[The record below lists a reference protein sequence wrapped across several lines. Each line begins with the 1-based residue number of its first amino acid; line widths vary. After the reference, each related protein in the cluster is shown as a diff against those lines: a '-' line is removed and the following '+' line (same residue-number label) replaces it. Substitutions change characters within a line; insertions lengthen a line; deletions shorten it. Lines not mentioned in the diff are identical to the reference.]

1 MDVDINQTESIY
13 IYDKYHFLDIAT
25 PEKRTY
31 PTVKYGKNLYHYHKD
46 LYLLKKDHEL
56 HKTTLKKRNNDNI
69 ISTKAESEGYLCP
82 VPRCDRIFQNTSV
95 YYTHVEIHNLV
106 GWPKNDSQRCF
117 PCDQCNKSYDNS
129 KALDGH
135 RHTKHNP
142 YYKGYSCPEP
152 MCEVISASRAAL
164 NAHMLTHTA
173 IRPYQ
178 CKLCGKAYKQKTT
191 LHDHMISVHEKT
203 KNFKCTVDGC
213 DKSFHFK
220 YDLLAHVRRHTG
232 EKPYQCE
239 QCGFR
244 TSTAGGLRTH
254 KISHSDARPYACEHC
269 GATYKQTKHLNRH
282 QKICT
287 GSALKPGPPKKS
299 EPRIPIRQILSAEDL
314 SVDLSA
320 ALINDSQLTESLSMV
335 INTDQLRVSI
345 AILKPIAGG

>member
-1 MDVDINQTESIY
+1 MKGEKDRERRSEVCKYPGCGKQCRNYWELAIHTRSNHPSGAFSNWLFQLELWFAESDHHPIS
-13 IYDKYHFLDIAT
+13 IILDITA

-152 MCEVISASRAAL
+152 MCEVISSSRAAL

-173 IRPYQ
+173 IRPY
-178 CKLCGKAYKQKTT
+178 
-191 LHDHMISVHEKT
+191 
-203 KNFKCTVDGC
+203 
-213 DKSFHFK
+213 
-220 YDLLAHVRRHTG
+220 
-232 EKPYQCE
+232 
-239 QCGFR
+239 
-244 TSTAGGLRTH
+244 
-254 KISHSDARPYACEHC
+254 
-269 GATYKQTKHLNRH
+269 
-282 QKICT
+282 
-287 GSALKPGPPKKS
+287 
-299 EPRIPIRQILSAEDL
+299 
-314 SVDLSA
+314 
-320 ALINDSQLTESLSMV
+320 
-335 INTDQLRVSI
+335 
-345 AILKPIAGG
+345 